1 MTVHDK
7 SLTRPTHSA
16 KLIKGG
22 KIVIPA
28 QLRRELGF
36 REGSRL
42 VLERVGES
50 VVLKTYEQVVRE
62 VQAEMKRLVGPYK
75 GSIVD
80 DLIADRRAEA
90 AAEDR
95 AE

>member
-1 MTVHDK
+1 M
-7 SLTRPTHSA
+7 SYQA

-28 QLRRELGF
+28 ELRRELGF
-36 REGSRL
+36 REGERL
-42 VLERVGES
+42 VLERDGNS

-62 VQAEMKRLVGPYK
+62 VQAEVKRLIGPYT

-80 DLIADRRAEA
+80 ELIAERRAEA
-90 AAEDR
+90 EAENNAA
-95 AE
+95 